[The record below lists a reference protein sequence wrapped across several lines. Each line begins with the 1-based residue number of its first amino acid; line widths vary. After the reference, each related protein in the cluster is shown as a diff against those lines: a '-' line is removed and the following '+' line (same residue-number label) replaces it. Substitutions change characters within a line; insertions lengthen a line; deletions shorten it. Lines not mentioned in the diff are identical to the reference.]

1 MKILLLA
8 PHPFY
13 QERGTPIAVN
23 LLLEA
28 LSGLGHTVDVLTYH
42 EGEDKTYPGVTIH
55 RIRRPPFS
63 RQVPPGPSLK
73 KILCDLVMFP
83 HALRMARTGRYDLV
97 HAVEES
103 VYMAMRIKRRH
114 GVPYLYDMDSSLARQ
129 VAEKFGFLKFM
140 LPLMTRIE
148 RSAICGA
155 MAVVPVCD
163 TLADL
168 ANAEGS
174 RKTILLRDISLLRP
188 SCPEDTE
195 AVRTLIPR
203 DGQLCLMY
211 VGNLETYQGAD
222 LMLEGFG
229 VFLKKGGKG
238 RLVIAGGKAEDILKY
253 RAKSATMGIHGQV
266 QFLGPQPLGR
276 MAALFEA
283 ADILLSPRIKGNNTP
298 MKIYSYLASGKAI
311 LATALPTHTQVLTDE
326 VARLVPPDPV
336 AFGEAM
342 LQLAE
347 NATLRT
353 TLGRTAG
360 TLAEHAYS
368 PAAFHQT
375 VSALYD
381 WVEEERTP

>member
-1 MKILLLA
+1 
-8 PHPFY
+8 
-13 QERGTPIAVN
+13 
-23 LLLEA
+23 
-28 LSGLGHTVDVLTYH
+28 
-42 EGEDKTYPGVTIH
+42 
-55 RIRRPPFS
+55 
-63 RQVPPGPSLK
+63 
-73 KILCDLVMFP
+73 
-83 HALRMARTGRYDLV
+83 
-97 HAVEES
+97 
-103 VYMAMRIKRRH
+103 
-114 GVPYLYDMDSSLARQ
+114 
-129 VAEKFGFLKFM
+129 
-140 LPLMTRIE
+140 
-148 RSAICGA
+148 
-155 MAVVPVCD
+155 
-163 TLADL
+163 
-168 ANAEGS
+168 
-174 RKTILLRDISLLRP
+174 
-188 SCPEDTE
+188 
-195 AVRTLIPR
+195 
-203 DGQLCLMY
+203 MY